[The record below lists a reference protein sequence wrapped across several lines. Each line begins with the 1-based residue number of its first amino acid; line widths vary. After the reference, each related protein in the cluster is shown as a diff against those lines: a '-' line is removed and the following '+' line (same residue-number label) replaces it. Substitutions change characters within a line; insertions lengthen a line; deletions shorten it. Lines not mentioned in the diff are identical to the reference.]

1 MEIEV
6 RAGDLEKPLKVLK
19 DIVSEAI
26 IQFTE
31 DGVIIEVA
39 DPAGVM
45 MLDFKIGEEFFET
58 YDIQFDQHEPYQNG
72 DDLYVG
78 AHVVNMW
85 ELIDAFD
92 TDDVISIGID
102 GTELVYENTDSRL
115 GQPILDLSIDDYIV
129 DVSDV
134 ELDAYA
140 DIEAETFMQQVGKVE
155 MLEEPIEIMFSEEEI
170 TLEADG
176 DVASAKSRLSSENYE
191 GDSPVTSLY
200 DERRVKTI
208 KKTIKKLYS
217 RDSLVEFGI
226 GETMPLEV
234 SFAEE
239 NLGISVMLAPR
250 IKD

>member
-1 MEIEV
+1 MQIEV

-19 DIVSEAI
+19 GIVSEAI

-31 DGVIIEVA
+31 NGVVIEVA

-45 MLDFKIGEEFFET
+45 MLDFEIGEEFFET
-58 YDIQFDQHEPYQNG
+58 YDIQFDQHEPYQN
-72 DDLYVG
+72 DDALYVG
-78 AHVVNMW
+78 AHVGNMW
-85 ELIDAFD
+85 ELIGAFD
-92 TDDVISIGID
+92 TDDVVSIDID
-102 GTELVYENTDSRL
+102 GTELVYENADSRL
-115 GQPILDLSIDDYIV
+115 GQPILDLNVDDYMV
-129 DVSDV
+129 DVSGI
-134 ELDAYA
+134 ELEAYA

-155 MLEEPIEIMFSEEEI
+155 MLEEPIEIVFSEEEI

-176 DVASAKSRLSSENYE
+176 NVASAKSRLSSDNYK

-208 KKTIKKLYS
+208 KNAIKKLYS

-226 GETMPLEV
+226 GENMPLEV

-239 NLGISVMLAPR
+239 NLDISVMLAPR
-250 IKD
+250 IKE